1 MKPLIYQKLHKKL
14 SDDES
19 LAVMKSIDPVFKG
32 PMIVGALSL
41 WLGSTIIVAAAIVIG
56 ALAVPKLCIL
66 LNPVVAALILLLLK
80 NVALR
85 LLGHLALGIC
95 CFLSCLLLQV
105 WLKVCLTLISTCW
118 N

>member
-41 WLGSTIIVAAAIVIG
+41 WLGSTIIVAA
-56 ALAVPKLCIL
+56 CD
-66 LNPVVAALILLLLK
+66 
-80 NVALR
+80 R
-85 LLGHLALGIC
+85 
-95 CFLSCLLLQV
+95 
-105 WLKVCLTLISTCW
+105 STCSSKVGVYF
-118 N
+118 